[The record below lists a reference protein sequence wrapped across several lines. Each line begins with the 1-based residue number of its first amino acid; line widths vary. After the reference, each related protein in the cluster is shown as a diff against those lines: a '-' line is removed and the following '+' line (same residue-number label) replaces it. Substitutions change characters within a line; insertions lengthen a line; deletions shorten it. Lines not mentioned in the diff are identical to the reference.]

1 MGNQLFKL
9 TIYMQLFET
18 DFLILDSSG
27 LIQVFSVYFQI
38 LRFVFSQH
46 ISSLEFLK
54 GLLVSSS
61 PGDFQCVKFDG
72 LRERSAFTDSNN
84 ISDLNVPEK
93 DKKG

>member
-1 MGNQLFKL
+1 MVVDFEISDKKALLLDLFL
-9 TIYMQLFET
+9 AIF
-18 DFLILDSSG
+18 F
-27 LIQVFSVYFQI
+27 
-38 LRFVFSQH
+38 RFFFAFSQN
-46 ISSLEFLK
+46 ISSLEFLQ

-72 LRERSAFTDSNN
+72 LRERSAFTDSDN

>member
-1 MGNQLFKL
+1 MN
-9 TIYMQLFET
+9 
-18 DFLILDSSG
+18 SG
-27 LIQVFSVYFQI
+27 FSLYFQI

-72 LRERSAFTDSNN
+72 LRERSAFTDSDN